1 MNKTLDIS
9 IETHGGLNKI
19 KEVHL
24 PTTGQP
30 IRLTVIDYDCSFRD
44 PNVVI
49 DPKGEP
55 TLRRVY
61 ETDHAGWPM
70 DREVDA
76 VMFDRFVFGLGA
88 RFGTREP
95 TPAQLQELRHHAAAM
110 QHIFQSAGHAN
121 VKAA

>member
-9 IETHGGLNKI
+9 IETHGGLSKV

-24 PTTGQP
+24 PTTGNP

-44 PNVVI
+44 PNAVI
-49 DPKGEP
+49 DAKGEP
-55 TLRRVY
+55 CLRRVY

-70 DREVDA
+70 DRECDA
-76 VMFDRFVFGLGA
+76 GLFSCFASDLARTFGRKDL
-88 RFGTREP
+88 

-110 QHIFQSAGHAN
+110 QHIFQSASHTKGLVA
-121 VKAA
+121 